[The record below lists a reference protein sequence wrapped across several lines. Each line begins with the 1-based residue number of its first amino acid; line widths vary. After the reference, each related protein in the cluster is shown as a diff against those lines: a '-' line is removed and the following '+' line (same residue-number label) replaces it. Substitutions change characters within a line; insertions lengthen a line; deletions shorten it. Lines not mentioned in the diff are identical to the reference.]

1 MKIKTFFTVAA
12 VFAAVWSGRG
22 GIAEFSVGCVNCGA
36 FRYGNDNIP
45 AEESAKEW
53 SRLAADWQQDVFFY
67 EDVGKGAPGNVSMP
81 KFDISAAVKRQPET
95 AEVVA
100 LSRSVEIGRKI
111 QKTPRY
117 RVLRLIYDLEGKKL
131 AVYGV
136 HLVAEGHIRG
146 PKPAKGE
153 MSPSQKL
160 RQLQFKELIEDA
172 RRFDY
177 AILAGDFNAQKSWE
191 YGIFAE
197 SGFSVANCSV
207 QFGTRATL
215 RRIPA
220 DNIIVSPGLS
230 FADFK
235 VPDGYNLNT
244 DHLPLV
250 ATVRFSAETAQV
262 ASAAP
267 DKVPTFDKIPTV
279 EEFLGKSASERRA
292 LFLDRRFREAA
303 FDEKYPDGS
312 GLLSRWVRVEK
323 IPNLRDVG
331 GIVNKDGKEL
341 ARGVFFRSAGWNDNA
356 LAGKKRP
363 KGEWKPGKSRLTE
376 AGKKTALEKLGL
388 KTDLDLR
395 SDVECWGM
403 TGSPLGDTVLWKQ
416 ISFGH
421 YDQFEKHAKYRDAVK
436 EVFAVLADPAR
447 RPLVFHCIGGA
458 DRTGGLAFFIQAL
471 CDVDDD
477 TLVKDWELTCCY
489 TARSS
494 FVHEKCIDRFLA
506 MLAKYPGA
514 TTKER
519 VRAFLRECGVTDAQM
534 DAVRSVLLP
543 VE

>member
-1 MKIKTFFTVAA
+1 
-12 VFAAVWSGRG
+12 
-22 GIAEFSVGCVNCGA
+22 
-36 FRYGNDNIP
+36 
-45 AEESAKEW
+45 
-53 SRLAADWQQDVFFY
+53 
-67 EDVGKGAPGNVSMP
+67 
-81 KFDISAAVKRQPET
+81 
-95 AEVVA
+95 
-100 LSRSVEIGRKI
+100 
-111 QKTPRY
+111 
-117 RVLRLIYDLEGKKL
+117 
-131 AVYGV
+131 
-136 HLVAEGHIRG
+136 
-146 PKPAKGE
+146 
-153 MSPSQKL
+153 
-160 RQLQFKELIEDA
+160 
-172 RRFDY
+172 
-177 AILAGDFNAQKSWE
+177 
-191 YGIFAE
+191 
-197 SGFSVANCSV
+197 
-207 QFGTRATL
+207 
-215 RRIPA
+215 
-220 DNIIVSPGLS
+220 
-230 FADFK
+230 
-235 VPDGYNLNT
+235 
-244 DHLPLV
+244 
-250 ATVRFSAETAQV
+250 
-262 ASAAP
+262 
-267 DKVPTFDKIPTV
+267 
-279 EEFLGKSASERRA
+279 
-292 LFLDRRFREAA
+292 
-303 FDEKYPDGS
+303 
-312 GLLSRWVRVEK
+312 
-323 IPNLRDVG
+323 
-331 GIVNKDGKEL
+331 
-341 ARGVFFRSAGWNDNA
+341 
-356 LAGKKRP
+356 

-534 DAVRSVLLP
+534 DAVRSALLP